1 MWYAIAIGVVFI
13 FVAAVLF
20 VIRNNKQESNPT

>member
-13 FVAAVLF
+13 FVATVLF